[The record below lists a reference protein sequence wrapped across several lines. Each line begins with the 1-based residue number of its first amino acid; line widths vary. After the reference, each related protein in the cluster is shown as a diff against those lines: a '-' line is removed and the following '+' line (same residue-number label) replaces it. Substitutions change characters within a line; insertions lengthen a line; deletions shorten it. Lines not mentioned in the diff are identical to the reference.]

1 MPSDKW
7 IQQIEQGYISSKREQ
22 VGKLIRENLN
32 YTTDEHFGYW
42 FEEYKR
48 ARKGIVKDG
57 KFSKEGMSSL
67 DRLEFLEK
75 MLLTK
80 GLKDIKVD
88 IKGKII

>member
-7 IQQIEQGYISSKREQ
+7 IEQVEQEKIISKREQ

-32 YTTDEHFGYW
+32 YTPDEHLGYW

-67 DRLEFLEK
+67 DRLTSLEK
-75 MLLTK
+75 MLLTEN
-80 GLKDIKVD
+80 LTE
-88 IKGKII
+88 GKIV

>member
-7 IQQIEQGYISSKREQ
+7 IEQVEQEKISSKREQ

-32 YTTDEHFGYW
+32 YTPDEHLGYW

-48 ARKGIVKDG
+48 ARKGVIEDG

-67 DRLEFLEK
+67 DRLASLEK
-75 MLLTK
+75 MLLTE
-80 GLKDIKVD
+80 GLKDLKVG
-88 IKGKII
+88 IGGKII

>member
-7 IQQIEQGYISSKREQ
+7 IEQVEQEKIISKREQ

-32 YTTDEHFGYW
+32 YTPDEHLGYW
-42 FEEYKR
+42 FEEHKR

-67 DRLEFLEK
+67 DRLTSLEK
-75 MLLTK
+75 MLLTEN
-80 GLKDIKVD
+80 LTE
-88 IKGKII
+88 GKIV

>member
-7 IQQIEQGYISSKREQ
+7 IEQVEQEKISSKREQ

-32 YTTDEHFGYW
+32 YTPDEHLGYW

-67 DRLEFLEK
+67 DRLASLEK
-75 MLLTK
+75 MLLTECLT
-80 GLKDIKVD
+80 G
-88 IKGKII
+88 GKII

>member
-7 IQQIEQGYISSKREQ
+7 IEQVEQEKIISKREQ

-32 YTTDEHFGYW
+32 YTPDEHLGYW

-67 DRLEFLEK
+67 DRLASLEK
-75 MLLTK
+75 MLLTEN
-80 GLKDIKVD
+80 LTE
-88 IKGKII
+88 GKIV

>member
-7 IQQIEQGYISSKREQ
+7 IEQVEQEKISSRREQ

-32 YTTDEHFGYW
+32 YTPDEHLGYW
-42 FEEYKR
+42 FEEHKR

-67 DRLEFLEK
+67 DRLTSLEK
-75 MLLTK
+75 MLLTEN
-80 GLKDIKVD
+80 LTE
-88 IKGKII
+88 GKIV

>member
-7 IQQIEQGYISSKREQ
+7 IEQVEQEKISSKREQ

-32 YTTDEHFGYW
+32 YTPDEHLGYW

-67 DRLEFLEK
+67 DRLTSLEK
-75 MLLTK
+75 MLLTE
-80 GLKDIKVD
+80 GLT
-88 IKGKII
+88 GEKII